1 MGSRRPAVLE
11 ELNRGGVL
19 VLTAAP
25 ELGGPAGLLCLS
37 HSLPLLLRGPW
48 DPLLVLPAH
57 APPHPVNQQLPGGP
71 TRLSH
76 ASSAGLPALGQFFLY
91 FFMLQKALLFPLGPR
106 LERGL
111 QGVKK
116 LPSGCREGLQAAL
129 MLGGFFNG
137 HWSPEAPS
145 RA

>member
-1 MGSRRPAVLE
+1 MCSLGKTLLAFALLHSVLQ
-11 ELNRGGVL
+11 GQIY
-19 VLTAAP
+19 
-25 ELGGPAGLLCLS
+25 
-37 HSLPLLLRGPW
+37 LLLHV
-48 DPLLVLPAH
+48 LL
-57 APPHPVNQQLPGGP
+57 
-71 TRLSH
+71 
-76 ASSAGLPALGQFFLY
+76 F
-91 FFMLQKALLFPLGPR
+91 FFMLQKALLFPFGPR

>member
-1 MGSRRPAVLE
+1 MLFSHVMNDYSSFDFSRRYYYYYYYL
-11 ELNRGGVL
+11 
-19 VLTAAP
+19 
-25 ELGGPAGLLCLS
+25 
-37 HSLPLLLRGPW
+37 
-48 DPLLVLPAH
+48 
-57 APPHPVNQQLPGGP
+57 
-71 TRLSH
+71 
-76 ASSAGLPALGQFFLY
+76 
-91 FFMLQKALLFPLGPR
+91 LQKALLFPFGPR